1 MPRGSRRR
9 ASWAFRKPI
18 TVSVKT
24 SSAAAAASGSAAVAS
39 RKGVVPSTCAAMA
52 SGPRAATKW
61 IRCGSGRAPF
71 SRSSS
76 RRRTSGIRPSVSGS
90 GRFSR
95 PHSAGT
101 SSRCRSDGGESA
113 RHTMPAPNALGSL
126 AIPYSTQNPGRN
138 TTSGKRAMT
147 FR

>member
-1 MPRGSRRR
+1 M
-9 ASWAFRKPI
+9 
-18 TVSVKT
+18 SVKI
-24 SSAAAAASGSAAVAS
+24 SSAAAVASGSDAVAS
-39 RKGVVPSTCAAMA
+39 RNGVVPSTCAAIA

-61 IRCGSGRAPF
+61 IRCGSGSPPPF
-71 SRSSS
+71 SSRSS

-90 GRFSR
+90 GSFSF
-95 PHSAGT
+95 PHSAGG

-126 AIPYSTQNPGRN
+126 AIPYSTQKPGRK
-138 TTSGKRAMT
+138 TTSGNRAIT